1 MDREH
6 AHVPDNPLK
15 MACVHGNHNIQHIG
29 KETKE
34 GKRRENEH
42 KNWQPCRR
50 YGGRIVELSDVKDT
64 TRKPTGLNNMS
75 S

>member
-6 AHVPDNPLK
+6 AHVPDHPLE
-15 MACVHGNHNIQHIG
+15 MACVHGNDNIQHIA
-29 KETKE
+29 KETKK

-50 YGGRIVELSDVKDT
+50 YGGKIVELSDINDT
-64 TRKPTGLNNMS
+64 TRKPTELTNMGS
-75 S
+75 